1 MPHKA
6 QRPRRRLKKA
16 ALRLLGLVVV
26 LAVLVAMA
34 PTLVSWGVGQGVLL
48 GRLEQQLNGS
58 VALDRLDLAWFGPQY
73 VDRLVITD
81 AGGDR
86 VADLDL
92 RLSAGLFDLLSG
104 RTDALAID
112 LSGELQGE
120 LHEDGSTSFEDLLA
134 SSSAPEARREPGR
147 KRSSEPFALNGVPEV
162 TIVIRDMVLSSLI
175 VETVRL
181 SML

>member
-48 GRLEQQLNGS
+48 GRLEKQLNGS

-81 AGGDR
+81 AGGDP
-86 VADLDL
+86 VANLDL
-92 RLSAGLFDLLSG
+92 RVSAGLFDLLFG
-104 RTDALAID
+104 RTDLLAIE
-112 LSGELQGE
+112 LSGELEGE
-120 LHEDGSTSFEDLLA
+120 LH
-134 SSSAPEARREPGR
+134 
-147 KRSSEPFALNGVPEV
+147 
-162 TIVIRDMVLSSLI
+162 
-175 VETVRL
+175 
-181 SML
+181 